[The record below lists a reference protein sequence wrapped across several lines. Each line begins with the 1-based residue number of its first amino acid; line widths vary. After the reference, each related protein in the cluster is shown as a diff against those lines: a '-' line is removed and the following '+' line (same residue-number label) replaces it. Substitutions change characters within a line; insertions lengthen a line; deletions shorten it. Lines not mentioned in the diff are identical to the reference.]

1 MNKRIRAIAIG
12 GSAGSFQVITEILK
26 EIPNDFKIPIF
37 LCFHRLKHIREGFVE
52 ALSIHSNI
60 PIVEPDDKEKIKPGI
75 AYLAPANYHMYIE
88 LNRTIALST
97 EELVN
102 FSRPSIDIT
111 LQSAGYVYHKSLVG
125 IILSGA
131 NKDGAFGLKKI
142 KDNNGYTII
151 QYPKEAVVPT
161 MPEASEAITQID
173 EILTTK
179 KIIKFLTELHKN
191 NYFVL

>member
-1 MNKRIRAIAIG
+1 MSNKIRAIAIG
-12 GSAGSFQVITEILK
+12 GSAGSFQVITSILK
-26 EIPNDFKIPIF
+26 NIPEDFKIPIF
-37 LCFHRLKHIREGFVE
+37 LCFHRLKHIREGFEE

-60 PIVEPDDKEKIKPGI
+60 PIIEPDDKEKIKPGI

-88 LNRTIALST
+88 LNRTISLST

-111 LQSAGYVYHKSLVG
+111 LQSAGYIYRKGLVG

-142 KDNNGYTII
+142 KDNEGYTII
-151 QYPKEAVVPT
+151 QDPKEAVVPT
-161 MPEASEAITQID
+161 MPESAKEITQID
-173 EILTTK
+173 EVLTTQE
-179 KIIKFLTELHKN
+179 IINFLNKLHKN
-191 NYFVL
+191 NYFIL